1 MNLIVFLLRSL
12 MIMFAVLGGITSS
25 LARPHIVVDANSGK
39 VISHSQAFD
48 RWHPASLTKMM
59 TAYVVFTALEKGEI
73 TLQSPVRVSKYALSK
88 PPSKMGLPVGTILN
102 VDNALKTILVKSAN
116 DISVAMAE
124 SLAGSEVKFAR
135 RMNQAAAKLGMTGS
149 HFINPHGL
157 HAPLQYTTARDMAL
171 LALAL
176 HQRFPQYAHYFKIA
190 RLKHGKNILRSYNRS
205 LEKFA
210 GADGFKTGYVCA
222 SGYNI
227 VAAAT
232 RKRRRLIAVVLGE
245 QSSRHRNLKAAR
257 LLSEAFVIP
266 SRGQRI
272 AKIKPYGTARYVATN
287 LRDEV
292 CQKRHG
298 KTAKKE
304 TKKQRNARYKAENQA
319 FLVEEVKYFHALK
332 RGTPVR
338 IVLGQAF
345 GPNPTGI
352 KVKGGNTPPS
362 YVAVPTPRP
371 RYHLARI
378 DDLPPRKNPS
388 LRGSVAVPT
397 FRQQAVSQ

>member
-1 MNLIVFLLRSL
+1 
-12 MIMFAVLGGITSS
+12 MIIFAVFGGITSS
-25 LARPHIVVDANSGK
+25 LARPHMVFDANSGK
-39 VISHSQAFD
+39 VISHNQAFD

-59 TAYVVFTALEKGEI
+59 TAYVVFTALKKGEI

-124 SLAGSEVKFAR
+124 SLAGSERAFAG
-135 RMNQAAAKLGMTGS
+135 RMNRAAASLGMTGS

-171 LALAL
+171 LALAI
-176 HQRFPQYAHYFKIA
+176 HQRFPQHAHYFKIS
-190 RLKHGKNILRSYNRS
+190 RLKHGKRILRSYNRS

-210 GADGFKTGYVCA
+210 GADGFKTGYICA

-232 RKRRRLIAVVLGE
+232 RKNRRLIAVVLGE

-257 LLSEAFVIP
+257 LLSEAFAKS

-272 AKIKPYGTARYVATN
+272 AKIKPYGTARYVAAN

-292 CQKRHG
+292 CKKRNR
-298 KTAKKE
+298 KNAPKE

-332 RGTPVR
+332 RSTPVNL
-338 IVLGQAF
+338 VLGHAF
-345 GPNPTGI
+345 GPSPTGI
-352 KVKGGNTPPS
+352 KVSGGNTS
-362 YVAVPTPRP
+362 LRYVAVPTPRP
-371 RYHLARI
+371 HYKFARI

-388 LRGSVAVPT
+388 LRGSVAIPT
-397 FRQQAVSQ
+397 FRQMAVSP